1 MNGFAKPRFAP
12 PADSLA
18 SAVIPAMSG
27 AAALVPPTMFQT
39 ATEPPPS
46 PWLQMMYPV

>member
-12 PADSLA
+12 PTDSFA

-27 AAALVPPTMFQT
+27 AAALVPPTMSQT
-39 ATEPPPS
+39 AAAPPPS
-46 PWLQMMYPV
+46 PWLKMM